1 VAARGISAAA
11 LTAKIESK
19 NVLFNVR
26 LLNTVLWLA
35 GRSQGYPFE
44 SPP

>member
-26 LLNTVLWLA
+26 LLKTVLWLA
-35 GRSQGYPFE
+35 DLAPG
-44 SPP
+44 